1 MSELNR
7 TFVATAIGVFGAMSM
22 LAGGITQ
29 QSGDSTSTMVKV
41 ENLDPYTH
49 LANIPADSDLSS
61 IRFQGVKK
69 VKVATERKSIT
80 DVRDCADQ
88 QFRDP
93 GGSMYCPYTQ
103 DQSPATAY
111 RVTYSYRG

>member
-41 ENLDPYTH
+41 ENLDPYTPCQYSRR
-49 LANIPADSDLSS
+49 LRPIVYKIP
-61 IRFQGVKK
+61 
-69 VKVATERKSIT
+69 
-80 DVRDCADQ
+80 
-88 QFRDP
+88 
-93 GGSMYCPYTQ
+93 
-103 DQSPATAY
+103 
-111 RVTYSYRG
+111 RGQED